1 MRCIRLKYKC
11 RNIWRML
18 CIYAGFPQVW
28 VFIIIFILTI
38 TMFAFSFQSKS
49 DYWASLCS
57 NIFAGLVTGL
67 VLSLLSGV
75 RQIYVSIQQ
84 KKIDWLQQLHQM
96 ILDYYSIKHDFM
108 SGNYRGQD
116 KEDFIYDMGAHLSW
130 IKDSIVQ
137 DSFDR
142 RLPFNATKYCKKAYG
157 FDASSFTEKS
167 EFLRASLC
175 ACDYSDKNSIWT
187 LFKDIDKEVSDL
199 NHKIC
204 NDIRDSEEKIA
215 TAQRS
220 VI

>member
-1 MRCIRLKYKC
+1 M
-11 RNIWRML
+11 WRTL

-28 VFIIIFILTI
+28 VFIIIFVLAI
-38 TMFAFSFQSKS
+38 TMFAFSFQAKS

-137 DSFDR
+137 ASFDR
-142 RLPFNATKYCKKAYG
+142 RLPFNATKYCKKHMVLM
-157 FDASSFTEKS
+157 
-167 EFLRASLC
+167 FLRLQKRASLC
-175 ACDYSDKNSIWT
+175 ETRFVPVIIVIRTVFGHYSRILIKRFLI
-187 LFKDIDKEVSDL
+187 
-199 NHKIC
+199 
-204 NDIRDSEEKIA
+204 
-215 TAQRS
+215 
-220 VI
+220 